1 MSWFLVLIFFAM
13 CFCHIVDDYYLQG
26 ILASMKQKNWWTK
39 QESYEDKYKYDYI
52 VALIMH
58 EFSWS
63 FVILIP
69 FLLLGLS
76 PIFLVIA
83 LVLNG
88 TIHAFVDDLKAN
100 QKKINL
106 VQDQSIHIGQIFLTW
121 LIGSLIYV

>member
-1 MSWFLVLIFFAM
+1 MSWFLVLIFFTM

-39 QESYEDKYKYDYI
+39 QESYEDKYKYDYVI
-52 VALIMH
+52 ALITH
-58 EFSWS
+58 AFSWS
-63 FVILIP
+63 FMILIP
-69 FLLLGLS
+69 FLLLGLP

-100 QKKINL
+100 QKRINL

>member
-1 MSWFLVLIFFAM
+1 MGWFLVLIFFAM

-26 ILASMKQKNWWTK
+26 ILASMKQKSWWTK
-39 QESYEDKYKYDYI
+39 QESYKDKYKYDYVI
-52 VALIMH
+52 ALIMH
-58 EFSWS
+58 AFSWS
-63 FVILIP
+63 FMILIP

-88 TIHAFVDDLKAN
+88 TIHAIVDDLKAN

-121 LIGSLIYV
+121 LIGSLIYI